1 MDNTGGARNTDI
13 RENMDKVSRL
23 LTQMAVV
30 KQNSRRAR
38 SGKLDKLREA
48 FEYIARME
56 AAN

>member
-1 MDNTGGARNTDI
+1 MENTGGARSTDI
-13 RENMDKVSRL
+13 RGNMDKVSRL

-30 KQNSRRAR
+30 KHNERKAR

-48 FEYIARME
+48 FEYLARME